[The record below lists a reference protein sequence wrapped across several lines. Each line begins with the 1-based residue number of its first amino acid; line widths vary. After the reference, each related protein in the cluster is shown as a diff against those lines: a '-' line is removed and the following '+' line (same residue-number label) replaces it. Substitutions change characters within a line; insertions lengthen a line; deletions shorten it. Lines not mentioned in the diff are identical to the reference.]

1 MHQRVIWTLIGLLF
15 FGNAVHAD
23 NWPNWRGPAGT
34 SVTGET
40 QLPVKWS
47 HADNVRWKVELR
59 GAGVSTP
66 IVWDDHI
73 FLTGS
78 EGRLNDQLHVY
89 CYHRIDGKL
98 LWHTRL
104 FGTAPTD
111 LYAPGGMAV
120 PSPVTDGKHLF
131 VLFGT
136 GDLFCLDFAGKPVWM
151 RSLAQEYGP
160 FRNRWGMASSPILV
174 ENMLVV
180 LVDHWSQSYL
190 LAVDKK
196 TGTNRWKT
204 DRDATVNW
212 STPLAVKIK
221 DRVELIVAGT
231 YKVKGYDAKTGKE
244 RWVVTGLGEQCIPS
258 PVHIGDTIFVASGEG
273 TLAIKPDGATGILTK
288 SHVVWRHKKNN
299 PFIPSPLAYRG
310 QLYVTA
316 DKGFVTCLD
325 ATTGSQ
331 LWKERMGEQY
341 HASPVAGDGKIYFPS
356 KEGVVRVIDAGPG
369 FRLLAENDLGEMLL
383 ASPAISNGQIFLR
396 GEKHLFCIG
405 GK

>member
-1 MHQRVIWTLIGLLF
+1 MLLKHPVCWTFAGVLLF
-15 FGNAVHAD
+15 ATTARAD
-23 NWPNWRGPAGT
+23 NWPSWRGPTGIGI
-34 SVTGET
+34 TGET

-47 HADNVRWKVELR
+47 RSENVRWKVALR

-66 IVWDDHI
+66 IIWGDQI

-89 CYHRIDGKL
+89 CYQRKDGQL
-98 LWHTRL
+98 LWHKRL
-104 FGTAPTD
+104 FGTSPTD
-111 LYAPGGMAV
+111 LYGPGGMAV
-120 PSPVTDGKHLF
+120 PSPVTDGKHLY

-136 GDLFCLDFAGKPVWM
+136 GDLFCLDFAGKPIWI

-174 ENMLVV
+174 DDSLVI

-196 TGTNRWKT
+196 TGVNRWKA
-204 DRDATVNW
+204 DRDANVNW
-212 STPLAVKIK
+212 SSPLAVKIK
-221 DRVELIVAGT
+221 DRIELVVVGT
-231 YKVKGYDAKTGKE
+231 RKVIGYDATSGNQ
-244 RWVVTGLGEQCIPS
+244 RWVVDGQHEQCIPS
-258 PVHIGDTIFVASGEG
+258 PVNIGDTIFVASGEG
-273 TLAIKPDGATGILTK
+273 TLAIRPNGALGDISK
-288 SHVVWRHKKNN
+288 SHVVWRNKKGN

-310 QLYVTA
+310 QLYISA
-316 DKGFVTCLD
+316 DRGVVTCLD
-325 ATTGSQ
+325 AATGTQ

-341 HASPVAGDGKIYFPS
+341 HASPVAGDGK
-356 KEGVVRVIDAGPG
+356 EGVVRVIEAGPR
-369 FRLLAENDLGEMLL
+369 FSLLEENDIGEMLV